1 MNKRCLFFHLQIVI
15 KYIEYYYML
24 RMHFK
29 LKEEKKLKDLI
40 YVTGHKNPDSDS
52 ICAAYAYA
60 EFKNKTG
67 NIPAVACRL
76 GNPNQET
83 QFILDYFKA
92 EAPKYLNTVKLK
104 VEDLQF
110 DYITP
115 ISPEISLKMAWKI
128 MSDKNIKTIP
138 VADENE
144 HLLGVLAVSNLTSC
158 YMDIW
163 DNQILAK
170 SNTSLDNI
178 LDTLSAKAIYV
189 NQNTKTFPG
198 KIVVTAMQPNSMVD
212 HIDAGDIAIVGDREE
227 VQEALIKLNVSL
239 LIITGAHA
247 PSENIV
253 NLAKEHGVTV
263 ILTNYD
269 SFTTSRLIIQS
280 IPVGYVMVKD
290 NLVTFT
296 TDDLV
301 DDIKPIMIETRFRSY
316 PVTDPNGKVL
326 GTVSRYHLIS
336 NHKKKV
342 IQVDHNERGQSVDG
356 LEDAEVIEIIDH
368 HRVADI
374 QTSNPIYFR
383 NEPVGS
389 TSSIVAKCFFEN
401 GLRPSKKAAGL
412 LCGAIIS
419 DTLLFRSPT
428 CTPSDE
434 YICRKLAEIAGI
446 NVEEFAK
453 EMFKAGTSLKGK
465 TVAQIFNQD
474 YKPFTIEGTRVG
486 IAQVNTMDIE
496 GFMPLKE
503 EMLQYMET
511 KAKEANLDM
520 VMLLLTDILNEGS
533 EILVAGNEPEIVEK
547 AFNVTLK
554 DNGAFLPGVLSRKK
568 QVVPPITNTIT
579 SA

>member
-1 MNKRCLFFHLQIVI
+1 M
-15 KYIEYYYML
+15 
-24 RMHFK
+24 
-29 LKEEKKLKDLI
+29 KDII

-60 EFKNKTG
+60 EFKNKIGDVET
-67 NIPAVACRL
+67 VACRL

-83 QFILDYFKA
+83 QYILDYFNA
-92 EAPKYLNTVKLK
+92 EAPRLLKTVKLK

-110 DYITP
+110 DNISP
-115 ISPEISLKMAWKI
+115 VSPEISLKTAWSI
-128 MSDKNIKTIP
+128 MRDKNIKTLP
-138 VADENE
+138 VADEND

-163 DNQILAK
+163 DNRILAK
-170 SNTSLDNI
+170 SNTTLDNI
-178 LDTLSAKAIYV
+178 IDTLSAKVSYGNEKV
-189 NQNTKTFPG
+189 THFPG
-198 KIVVTAMQPNSMVD
+198 KIVVTAMQPDTMSG
-212 HIDAGDIAIVGDREE
+212 HIDEGDIAIVGDREE
-227 VQEALIKLNVSL
+227 AQAALIKLNISL
-239 LIITGAHA
+239 MIVTGGYA
-247 PSENIV
+247 PSEKIV
-253 NLAKEHGVTV
+253 SLAKEHGVTIIV
-263 ILTNYD
+263 TQHD
-269 SFTTSRLIIQS
+269 SFTASRLIVQS
-280 IPVGYVMVKD
+280 IPVGYVMIKENIVS
-290 NLVTFT
+290 FT

-301 DDIKPIMIETRFRSY
+301 DDIKGIMTETRFRSY
-316 PVTDPNGKVL
+316 PVLDQNGRVV

-356 LEDAEVIEIIDH
+356 LEDAEVLEIIDH

-374 QTSNPIYFR
+374 QTNNPIYFR

-389 TSSIVAKCFFEN
+389 TSTIVAKCFFES
-401 GLRPSKKAAGL
+401 GIRPSRKAAGL

-428 CTPSDE
+428 CTPQDQ
-434 YICRKLAEIAGI
+434 YICKKLAEIADI
-446 NVEEFAK
+446 NIEEFAK

-465 TVAQIFNQD
+465 TVEQIFNSD
-474 YKPFTIEGTRVG
+474 FKPFTIEDTKVG

-503 EMLQYMET
+503 EMLNYMDQ
-511 KAKEANLDM
+511 KAKEAGLDM

-533 EILVAGNEPEIVEK
+533 EILVTGNKPEIVEK

-554 DNGAFLPGVLSRKK
+554 DKGAFLPGVLSRKK
-568 QVVPPITNTIT
+568 QVVPPITNAIT
-579 SA
+579 S

>member
-1 MNKRCLFFHLQIVI
+1 M
-15 KYIEYYYML
+15 
-24 RMHFK
+24 
-29 LKEEKKLKDLI
+29 KDLI

-76 GNPNQET
+76 GNVNQET
-83 QFILDYFKA
+83 QFILDYFQA
-92 EAPKYLNTVKLK
+92 EAPKYLDTVKLK

-115 ISPEISLKMAWKI
+115 ISPKISLKMAWKI

-178 LDTLSAKAIYV
+178 LETLSAKAVYV
-189 NQNTKTFPG
+189 NPETKTFPG
-198 KIVVTAMQPNSMVD
+198 KIVISAMQSNSMVN
-212 HIDAGDIAIVGDREE
+212 HIEAGDIAITGDREE
-227 VQEALIKLNVSL
+227 IQETLIKLNVSL
-239 LIITGAHA
+239 LIISGSHA

-253 NLAKEHGVTV
+253 NLAKEHGVTLV
-263 ILTNYD
+263 VTNYD
-269 SFTTSRLIIQS
+269 SFTASRLIIQS
-280 IPVGYVMVKD
+280 IPVEYVMVKD
-290 NLVTFT
+290 KLVTFT
-296 TDDLV
+296 TEDLV

-342 IQVDHNERGQSVDG
+342 IQVDHNERGQSVNG

-465 TVAQIFNQD
+465 TVEQIFNQD
-474 YKPFTIEGTRVG
+474 YKPFTIEDTRVG

-503 EMLQYMET
+503 EMLKYMET

-533 EILVAGNEPEIVEK
+533 EILVAGNQPEIVEK

-568 QVVPPITNTIT
+568 QVVPPITNTVT